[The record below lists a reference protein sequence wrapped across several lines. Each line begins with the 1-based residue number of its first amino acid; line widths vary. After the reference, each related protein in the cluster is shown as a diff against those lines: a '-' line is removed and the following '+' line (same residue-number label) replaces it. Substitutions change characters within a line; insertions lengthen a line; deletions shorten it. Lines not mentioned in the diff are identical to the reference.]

1 MVTFANLGGP
11 IGGSC
16 SKVPVSSSSPTATC
30 QVASSAD
37 ASPARLTATYY
48 PDANSGVAGS
58 AATIMLAIGA
68 DSTSTSIL
76 VSNHAPVVKRSTR
89 FTATVKS
96 HHSGFAQPAGSVEF
110 LDGTKAISGCARRP
124 LRPSSGS
131 PTATCPATYRTPG
144 AHHITARY
152 LGDHDFTPSRSRA
165 TKITAL
171 GVITSKLRW
180 RFVST
185 PAYTSVLGLE
195 VRRAPVGAHV
205 VTVCH
210 GRGCPFARRTASIR
224 KSGQGRAVDLTPP
237 FHNRRLSVRA
247 QLTVTIMRPNWIG
260 RYYGFVVRSGRQP
273 RVKVSCLAPGSAKPG
288 VGCHA

>member
-16 SKVPVSSSSPTATC
+16 SNQPVSSSSPTATC
-30 QVASSAD
+30 QVSSSAA
-37 ASPARLTATYY
+37 ASPAQLTATYY
-48 PDANSGVAGS
+48 PDTSSGVAGS

-68 DSTSTSIL
+68 DSTSTSVS
-76 VSNHAPVVKRSTR
+76 VSNHAPVVRRSTR

-110 LDGTKAISGCARRP
+110 LDGTKAISGCARQP

-131 PTATCPATYRTPG
+131 PTATCSATYRTRG
-144 AHHITARY
+144 AHNIRARY
-152 LGDHDFTPSRSRA
+152 LGDHDFTPSASSA
-165 TKITAL
+165 TKVTAL

-185 PAYTSVLGLE
+185 RAYTSVLSLE
-195 VRRAPVGAHV
+195 VRGAPVGAQV

-210 GRGCPFARRTASIR
+210 GRGCPFARRTTSIR
-224 KSGQGRAVDLTPP
+224 KSGQGRPIDLTPT
-237 FHNRRLSVRA
+237 FHNHRLSVKARLSVR
-247 QLTVTIMRPNWIG
+247 VIRSNWIG
-260 RYYGFVVRSGRQP
+260 RYYGFVVRSGQQP